1 VFSRETALCD
11 IRSLTLFAACGSEI
25 QALFSQIEARA
36 ELLESSVASTRAPPG
51 KTRRSRA
58 NRQGTYLHPELFGE
72 SATQTRQL
80 VLRQRAAKIGIIV
93 GGVVVAVSIVIAVA
107 VAKAGG
113 PTFRGGCCL
122 P

>member
-1 VFSRETALCD
+1 M
-11 IRSLTLFAACGSEI
+11 
-25 QALFSQIEARA
+25 
-36 ELLESSVASTRAPPG
+36 
-51 KTRRSRA
+51 
-58 NRQGTYLHPELFGE
+58 HPELFGE

-113 PTFRGGCCL
+113 PAAAVSLKPPF
-122 P
+122 